1 MKNLGI
7 LISGRGSNME
17 SILKAIKKQK
27 IPINP
32 AVVIS
37 NKSNAK
43 GLTIAKKMG
52 VQTVV
57 IDSSKYKGNRLQF
70 DKEIISILRK
80 YKVTPTN
87 GLVCLAGF
95 MRIISP
101 YFIKEYKNKILN
113 IHPALLPA
121 FPGLDAQ
128 KQAIEFGAKYSGC
141 TVHFVDEGVD
151 TGPII
156 IQEIVKIGNND
167 TEKTLTKKILVKEF
181 DKLEV
186 KDAVDF
192 ATNLVTWADVIRKS
206 FFEGAIDELIST
218 RRLVHIAQAYKMFDN
233 KLKAIEMCVA
243 RFDSETK
250 ATFLDLYTKV
260 DAEAEAYEDA
270 IDEEE
275 QLILENLEEN
285 SIVFSPYKP
294 FQLLLQEG
302 AVNLV

>member
-17 SILKAIKKQK
+17 SILKAIKKKK

-37 NKSNAK
+37 NKPNAK
-43 GLTIAKKMG
+43 GLQIAKKLG
-52 VQTVV
+52 IQTEV
-57 IDSSKYKGNRLQF
+57 IDSSKYKGKRQQF
-70 DKEIISILRK
+70 DKDVISVLKK

-101 YFIKEYKNKILN
+101 FFIKQYKNKILN

-128 KQAIEFGAKYSGC
+128 KQAVEFGAKFSGC

-156 IQEIVKIGNND
+156 LQEIVKVNSKD
-167 TEKTLTKKILVKEF
+167 TEKTLSKKIIVKEHKIYPKAVELF
-181 DKLEV
+181 AKKKL
-186 KDAVDF
+186 
-192 ATNLVTWADVIRKS
+192 VIKGRKV
-206 FFEGAIDELIST
+206 
-218 RRLVHIAQAYKMFDN
+218 R
-233 KLKAIEMCVA
+233 
-243 RFDSETK
+243 
-250 ATFLDLYTKV
+250 
-260 DAEAEAYEDA
+260 
-270 IDEEE
+270 
-275 QLILENLEEN
+275 ILN
-285 SIVFSPYKP
+285 
-294 FQLLLQEG
+294 
-302 AVNLV
+302 

>member
-1 MKNLGI
+1 
-7 LISGRGSNME
+7 ME
-17 SILKAIKKQK
+17 SILKSIKKQK

-43 GLTIAKKMG
+43 GLAIAKKMG

-57 IDSSKYKGNRLQF
+57 IDSSKYKGERLQF
-70 DKEIISILRK
+70 DKEIITTLRK

-156 IQEIVKIGNND
+156 IQEIVKIGNKD
-167 TEKTLTKKILVKEF
+167 TEKTLTKKILAKEHEIYPKAVELFTKKRLSIKGRRVK
-181 DKLEV
+181 
-186 KDAVDF
+186 
-192 ATNLVTWADVIRKS
+192 
-206 FFEGAIDELIST
+206 
-218 RRLVHIAQAYKMFDN
+218 
-233 KLKAIEMCVA
+233 
-243 RFDSETK
+243 
-250 ATFLDLYTKV
+250 
-260 DAEAEAYEDA
+260 
-270 IDEEE
+270 
-275 QLILENLEEN
+275 IL
-285 SIVFSPYKP
+285 S
-294 FQLLLQEG
+294 
-302 AVNLV
+302 